1 MLNTQAITNAL
12 EAIDQNKTQ
21 YFHQHPAH
29 EQWTYDDDTDKFPFP
44 VYPWIPMPY
53 LSNQDTE

>member
-1 MLNTQAITNAL
+1 MTNAL

-29 EQWTYDDDTDKFPFP
+29 EEWTYDDNTDKFPFP
-44 VYPWIPMPY
+44 IYP
-53 LSNQDTE
+53 